1 MKPADRPRLGFIG
14 AGVVGTVLSGALAGA
29 GYPVAAVYSRNAER
43 RAAAARGA
51 RARAVP
57 AAQDVADQADV
68 VFLTVPDDAIVA
80 VAGAIRWSRNK
91 AVVHCNGAASL
102 DLLAG
107 PRSHEAAVGAFHPL
121 QSFATEEQARR
132 NLPGSAIAIDAS
144 TEGLLADLETMA
156 VALGGRPLALHGDRA
171 VYHLSAAIA
180 SNYLVTLLDLAAG
193 LWGELG
199 LSKEEGLRALLP
211 LVRGTVENL
220 DRVGLP
226 AALTGPIARGDVG
239 TVERHLAVLD
249 RVAPEARAMYKE
261 LARRTIP
268 IALAKGRIDAAAA
281 RRLATSLGDGQGDDD
296 ACE

>member
-1 MKPADRPRLGFIG
+1 
-14 AGVVGTVLSGALAGA
+14 
-29 GYPVAAVYSRNAER
+29 
-43 RAAAARGA
+43 
-51 RARAVP
+51 
-57 AAQDVADQADV
+57 
-68 VFLTVPDDAIVA
+68 
-80 VAGAIRWSRNK
+80 
-91 AVVHCNGAASL
+91 
-102 DLLAG
+102 
-107 PRSHEAAVGAFHPL
+107 
-121 QSFATEEQARR
+121 
-132 NLPGSAIAIDAS
+132 
-144 TEGLLADLETMA
+144 MA

-239 TVERHLAVLD
+239 TIERHLAVLD
-249 RVAPEARAMYKE
+249 RVAPEARTMYKE

-281 RRLATSLGDGQGDDD
+281 RRLATSLGDEQGDDD

>member
-1 MKPADRPRLGFIG
+1 MRSADRPRLGFIG
-14 AGVVGTVLSGALAGA
+14 AGVVGTVLSAALAGA
-29 GYPVAAVYSRNAER
+29 GYPVAAVYSRNASR
-43 RAAAARGA
+43 RDAAARGA
-51 RARAVP
+51 QAQAVRTT
-57 AAQDVADQADV
+57 QDVADLADV
-68 VFLTVPDDAIVA
+68 VFLTVPDDAIAA
-80 VAGAIRWSRNK
+80 VAGGIRWSAGK
-91 AVVHCNGAASL
+91 SVVHCNGAASL

-107 PRSHEAAVGAFHPL
+107 PRSQEAAVGAFHPL

-144 TEGLLADLETMA
+144 TDELLAHLEAIA
-156 VALGGRPLALHGDRA
+156 VALGGHPLTLHGDRA

-193 LWGELG
+193 LWCELG

-239 TVERHLAVLD
+239 TIERHLAVLD
-249 RVAPEARAMYKE
+249 RVAPEARTMYKE

-268 IALAKGRIDAAAA
+268 IALAKGRIDATTA
-281 RRLATSLGDGQGDDD
+281 RRLAASLGDGQGDDD
-296 ACE
+296 ACG

>member
-29 GYPVAAVYSRNAER
+29 GYPVAAVYSRSAER

-68 VFLTVPDDAIVA
+68 VFLTVPDDAIAA
-80 VAGAIRWSRNK
+80 VAGGIRWSRNK

-107 PRSHEAAVGAFHPL
+107 PRSQEAAVGAFHPL

-144 TEGLLADLETMA
+144 TEGLLADLQAMA
-156 VALGGRPLALHGDRA
+156 LALGGRPLALHGDRA

-239 TVERHLAVLD
+239 TIERHLAVLD
-249 RVAPEARAMYKE
+249 RVAPEAGTLYKE

-281 RRLATSLGDGQGDDD
+281 QRLAKSLGNEQGDDD
-296 ACE
+296 ACA